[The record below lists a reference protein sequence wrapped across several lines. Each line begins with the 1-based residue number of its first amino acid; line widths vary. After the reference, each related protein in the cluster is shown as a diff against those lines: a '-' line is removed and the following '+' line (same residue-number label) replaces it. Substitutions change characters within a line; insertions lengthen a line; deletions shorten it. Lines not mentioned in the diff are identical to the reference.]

1 MDVTPGG
8 LFDGPRESIES
19 EHESKCI
26 AATALLEILAMIVN
40 FLYLITRKVSRHEVI

>member
-19 EHESKCI
+19 EHESKWI
-26 AATALLEILAMIVN
+26 AATMLLEILAMIVS
-40 FLYLITRKVSRHEVI
+40 FLYLITDSVFR